1 MAKADPSPWPCALP
15 ISPGTSGPGAAPDE
29 GSRGLGNALPA
40 FVRAGQDWC
49 GLDTGLG
56 SALDLDP
63 PGAGL
68 GRLRQADGENAVRQ
82 FGVDLVGIGV
92 GGHAAAGGGLAL
104 SGAGDLARFPTLDP
118 PGAASLVSARA

>member
-15 ISPGTSGPGAAPDE
+15 ISPGTSGPGAAPGG
-29 GSRGLGNALPA
+29 GSCGLGNALPG

-56 SALDLDP
+56 LALDLDP

-92 GGHAAAGGGLAL
+92 GGHAAAVGELAVSVAEYLARLLLLDL
-104 SGAGDLARFPTLDP
+104 SG
-118 PGAASLVSARA
+118 GA